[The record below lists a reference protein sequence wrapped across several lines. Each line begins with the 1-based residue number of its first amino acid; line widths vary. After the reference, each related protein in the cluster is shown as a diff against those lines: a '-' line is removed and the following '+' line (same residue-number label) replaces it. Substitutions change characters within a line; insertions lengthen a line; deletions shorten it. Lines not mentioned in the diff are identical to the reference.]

1 MKTAYAA
8 ALMAAAASGSLLAM
22 ANSASA
28 EAATG
33 SPAAAVPLAAALS
46 NAVTLSSEAKIERTE
61 KAADG
66 SERVVY
72 KSPKEVKVIPGDK
85 VIFTLNYIN
94 VGAEPAVAFRATN
107 PMPGPV
113 QFIEAAEDWA
123 QVSVDGGKTFGL
135 LKDLTLTEKIETAA
149 VYDESTGKKI
159 SDAVS
164 ENRSRPAR
172 PEDVTHVRWVF
183 ATDIQP
189 GQKGSLSYRGMVK

>member
-33 SPAAAVPLAAALS
+33 SLAAGLS
-46 NAVTLSSEAKIERTE
+46 QAVTLSSEAKIERTE

-66 SERVVY
+66 SERIVY

-85 VIFTLNYIN
+85 VVFTLNYVN
-94 VGAEPAVAFRATN
+94 SGAEPAVAFRATN

-135 LKDLTLTEKIETAA
+135 LKDLTKTERIETAA
-149 VYDESTGKKI
+149 VYDENTGKKL

-164 ENRSRPAR
+164 EDRTRPAR
-172 PEDVTHVRWVF
+172 AEDVTHVRWVF
-183 ATDIQP
+183 ATAIQP
-189 GQKGSLSYRGMVK
+189 GQKGSLSYRGLVK